1 MAEQTDT
8 GSAFA
13 DERDL
18 PDPAQQVA
26 RDRMP
31 PRLDALFAD
40 ALDRVRKRQQKIE
53 KPLPMPWAS
62 VAALY
67 GGGLWPGLHVLVAGT
82 GAGKSTFAL
91 QAALSAARARF
102 PVAYVGLELDALQV
116 ALRVVGER
124 AQVPWSKAYTGN
136 VSDGDVEKIE
146 QTMQALAGEALPFY
160 PEFGPTKGWP
170 VSRLSQLVA
179 DLRTIHPES
188 NGQPALVVVDF
199 LQLVAD
205 EEGGKPRDLRERVGA
220 VAYAAREA
228 ARVHNA
234 CILLVSSAARD
245 KYATLAGAI
254 GDAGIGYVKGRAGE
268 QIATIA
274 RPDTLVGLGKES
286 GEIEYAAD
294 SVSVAVRLPDPLPDG
309 RRGVVLA
316 VPKLR
321 TGPPAWAPLIFT
333 GTTFVEPDDVERRT
347 VRDVLAEQQ
356 PKEQQQRAAKDAQ
369 GQQQQRRRGGVR

>member
-1 MAEQTDT
+1 MAEQTNQ

-13 DERDL
+13 DEQEL
-18 PDPAQQVA
+18 PSPEVQAA

-40 ALDRVRKRQQKIE
+40 ALARIRHRKDGTER
-53 KPLPMPWAS
+53 PLPLPWAS

-67 GGGLWPGLHVLVAGT
+67 GGGFWPGLHVLVAGT
-82 GAGKSTFAL
+82 GAGKSTLAL
-91 QAALSAARARF
+91 QAALHAAQDGF
-102 PVAYVGLELDALQV
+102 PVAYVGLELDQLQV

-124 AQVPWSKAYTGN
+124 ARVPWSKAYTGN
-136 VSDGDVEKIE
+136 VSDSDVEKLE
-146 QTMQALAGEALPFY
+146 QTMQAMAGESLPFY
-160 PEFGPTKGWP
+160 PEFGPTNGWA
-170 VSRLSQLVA
+170 VSRLAQLVA
-179 DLRTIHPES
+179 DLRTVHPES

-205 EEGGKPRDLRERVGA
+205 ETDGKPRDLRERVGA

-254 GDAGIGYVKGRAGE
+254 GDAGIGYVNGRNGE

-333 GTTFVEPDDVERRT
+333 GTTFVEPSDVERKT
-347 VRDVLAEQQ
+347 VRDVLADQK
-356 PKEQQQRAAKDAQ
+356 KEAQTQQRTDT
-369 GQQQQRRRGGVR
+369 QRSNRRGGVR